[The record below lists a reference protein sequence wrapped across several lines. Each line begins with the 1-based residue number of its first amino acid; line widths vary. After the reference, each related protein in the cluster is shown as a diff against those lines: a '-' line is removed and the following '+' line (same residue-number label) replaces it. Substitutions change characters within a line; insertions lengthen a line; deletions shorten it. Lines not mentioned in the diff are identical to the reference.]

1 MMAEVEVYSE
11 EHSVLHILFL
21 YLCSNSIFNTFSC
34 RNSDMLLKYTLPGTR
49 KKKGRRFWRG
59 IYIFF
64 SPRNDS
70 AICIFKEAI
79 IFV

>member
-49 KKKGRRFWRG
+49 KKRG
-59 IYIFF
+59 EDFEEAFTFF
-64 SPRNDS
+64 FLQEMTQQFAFSRKQS
-70 AICIFKEAI
+70 FL
-79 IFV
+79 

>member
-49 KKKGRRFWRG
+49 KKKRRRF
-59 IYIFF
+59 
-64 SPRNDS
+64 
-70 AICIFKEAI
+70 
-79 IFV
+79 